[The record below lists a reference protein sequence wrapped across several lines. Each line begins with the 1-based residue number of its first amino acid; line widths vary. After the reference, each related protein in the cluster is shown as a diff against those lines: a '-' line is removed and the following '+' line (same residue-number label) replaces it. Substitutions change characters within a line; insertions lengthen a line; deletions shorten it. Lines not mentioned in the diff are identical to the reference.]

1 MTSVHSNPDSPV
13 VVNELAEGYALQLT
27 AGDVRQLGR
36 FLDLLFEA
44 NTRMNLTR
52 IADRE
57 QAWSRHVLDSLSLL
71 PFLEACRAGNMLDLG
86 AGGGFPG
93 LPLAI
98 VRPDLPVTLLE
109 ATGKKA
115 RFLAETATSLGLE
128 NVTVLSE
135 RAETLGSA
143 EGGGRFAWD
152 VVTARAV
159 GPMRVLL
166 ELALPLV
173 VQGGY
178 LLAIKGERAG
188 EEIKAAAAALATLKA
203 TVESTRRTPSGTIVV
218 VRRDGPIPRMYPRRP
233 GEPAHAPIGGSP
245 RERR

>member
-1 MTSVHSNPDSPV
+1 MSENNSPDSPGEI
-13 VVNELAEGYALQLT
+13 NALAAEYGLQLSDQDI
-27 AGDVRQLGR
+27 AFLGR
-36 FLDLLFEA
+36 FLDVLFEA

-52 IADRE
+52 IVDRK
-57 QAWSRHVLDSLSLL
+57 QAWTRHVLDSLSVL
-71 PFLEACRAGNMLDLG
+71 PFLEACQAQNMLDLG

-93 LPLAI
+93 MPVAI
-98 VRPDLPVTLLE
+98 VRPDFPVTLLE

-115 RFLAETATSLGLE
+115 RFLVDAVTDLSLE

-135 RAETLGSA
+135 RAGTLGSP
-143 EGGGRFAWD
+143 EGGGRCAWD

-173 VQGGY
+173 VEGGY
-178 LLAIKGERAG
+178 LIAIKGERAG
-188 EEIKAAAAALATLKA
+188 EEIEAAEKALRTLNA
-203 TVESTRRTPSGTIVV
+203 TVEKTHRTPSGTIVV
-218 VRRDGPIPRMYPRRP
+218 VRRDGPISKMYPRRP
-233 GEPAHAPIGGSP
+233 GEPSHSPIGASA

>member
-1 MTSVHSNPDSPV
+1 MMPVPSNQDNPDA
-13 VVNELAEGYALQLT
+13 VNELAETYGLELSAE
-27 AGDVRQLGR
+27 DVRMLGR

-52 IADRE
+52 IADRA
-57 QAWSRHVLDSLSLL
+57 QAWTRHVLDSLSLL
-71 PFLEACRAGNMLDLG
+71 PYLEAARAENMLDLG

-98 VRPDLPVTLLE
+98 VRRDLPVTLLE

-115 RFLAETATSLGLE
+115 RFLAETATTLGLD

-135 RAETLGSA
+135 RAETLGSPD
-143 EGGGRFAWD
+143 GGGRFAWD

-166 ELALPLV
+166 ELGVPLV
-173 VQGGY
+173 VDGGY

-188 EEIKAAAAALATLKA
+188 EEIEDAAAALRTLKA
-203 TVESTRRTPSGTIVV
+203 TVESTIRTPSGTIVI

-233 GEPAHAPIGGSP
+233 GEPAHAPIGGAP

>member
-1 MTSVHSNPDSPV
+1 MSENNSPDSPGEI
-13 VVNELAEGYALQLT
+13 NALAAEYGLQLSDQDI
-27 AGDVRQLGR
+27 AFLGR
-36 FLDLLFEA
+36 FLDVLFEA

-52 IADRE
+52 IVDRK
-57 QAWSRHVLDSLSLL
+57 QAWTRHVLDSLSVL
-71 PFLEACRAGNMLDLG
+71 PFLEACQAQNMLDLG

-93 LPLAI
+93 MPVAI

-115 RFLAETATSLGLE
+115 RFLVDAVTDLSLE

-135 RAETLGSA
+135 RAETLGSP

-173 VQGGY
+173 VEGGY
-178 LLAIKGERAG
+178 LIAIKGERAG
-188 EEIKAAAAALATLKA
+188 EEIEAAVKALRTLNA
-203 TVESTRRTPSGTIVV
+203 TVEKTHRTPSGTIVV
-218 VRRDGPIPRMYPRRP
+218 VRRDGPISKMYPRRP
-233 GEPAHAPIGGSP
+233 GEPSHSPIGASA

>member
-1 MTSVHSNPDSPV
+1 M
-13 VVNELAEGYALQLT
+13 VNELAQQYDLQLG
-27 AGDVRQLGR
+27 AGEIKTIGR

-71 PFLEACRAGNMLDLG
+71 PFLEASHASNMLDLG

-93 LPLAI
+93 MPLAI
-98 VRPDLPVTLLE
+98 ARPALPVTLLE

-115 RFLAETATSLGLE
+115 RFLAETATILGLE

-135 RAETLGSA
+135 RAETLGSPD
-143 EGGGRFAWD
+143 GGGRFAWD

-159 GPMRVLL
+159 GPLRVLL

-173 VQGGY
+173 AEGGY
-178 LLAIKGERAG
+178 LLAIKGERAA
-188 EEIKAAAAALATLKA
+188 EEIEAAAAALATLKA
-203 TVESTRRTPSGTIVV
+203 SVETTHRTPSGTIVV
-218 VRRDGPIPRMYPRRP
+218 VRRDGPMPRMYPRRP
-233 GEPAHAPIGGSP
+233 GEPSHAPIGGSP
-245 RERR
+245 RDRR